1 MSTLYNLLMS
11 TFPTQE
17 LGLSSPEDL
26 FDIETFLD
34 DPTPF
39 YRFAKTLYP
48 GKVIPSASH
57 RFLAWLNQRQMLL
70 RVYTQNID
78 GLEEQAGV
86 MESRVV
92 YAHGSLLGAT
102 CVNCRATYRA
112 DEISDDVQT
121 GKVPLC
127 KMQTNKKKKILT
139 TSCSATPESSSTND
153 ASVGSTRSLRQRTVK
168 QCSEGD
174 AFEACRKA
182 GLCGGVIKPNITFF
196 GEKLG
201 NDVGRSLQ
209 KDYESADALIVMGT
223 SLSV

>member
-1 MSTLYNLLMS
+1 RNIVVLCGAGISVSCGIPDFRSQTGLYNTLNY
-11 TFPTQE
+11 QE

-112 DEISDDVQT
+112 DEIADDVQT
-121 GKVPLC
+121 GKVPL
-127 KMQTNKKKKILT
+127 
-139 TSCSATPESSSTND
+139 
-153 ASVGSTRSLRQRTVK
+153 
-168 QCSEGD
+168 
-174 AFEACRKA
+174 KA

-223 SLSV
+223 SLSVAPMSKVVEFLPQHIPRILINR